1 MGFFFYMEEEVAWG
15 SIPWAEVAGVAQDE
29 GGIGFYARGEFY
41 FLSAFGFCEAGAA
54 ALPARIG
61 IVVAAALAGG
71 AGLIDDLLKEAP
83 SDAVGDLTATSTG
96 RA

>member
-1 MGFFFYMEEEVAWG
+1 VGFFFYLEEEVAWG
-15 SIPWAEVAGVAQDE
+15 SIPGAEVAGVAQDK
-29 GGIGFYARGEFY
+29 GGIGFYAGGEFH
-41 FLSAFGFCEAGAA
+41 FLSEFGFYEAGAA

-61 IVVAAALAGG
+61 IVVTAALAGG